1 MSHIVHDLF
10 CAKCDEFER
19 SVFYRRSN
27 GRPACGVCGG
37 DRRIAWLDPP
47 RIRPEWKPIPTA
59 TGMIESRAQFEKMVA
74 KVRKENP
81 GKEVRISGETEAT
94 RSLRYDEAR
103 HRNLT
108 NLKSKGFSEQ
118 DVRERKSELKAKKL
132 ERSASK

>member
-1 MSHIVHDLF
+1 
-10 CAKCDEFER
+10 
-19 SVFYRRSN
+19 
-27 GRPACGVCGG
+27 
-37 DRRIAWLDPP
+37 
-47 RIRPEWKPIPTA
+47 
-59 TGMIESRAQFEKMVA
+59 MIESRAQFEKMVA

>member
-19 SVFYRRSN
+19 SVFYRRSD

-37 DRRIAWLDPP
+37 DRRVAWLDPP
-47 RIRPEWKPIPTA
+47 RMTPRWEPIPTA
-59 TGMIESRAQFEKMVA
+59 MGMIESRAQFDKMVA
-74 KVRKENP
+74 KARKDHP
-81 GKEVRISGETEAT
+81 GKEVRISANTAAS
-94 RSLRYDEAR
+94 RAMRHDEAR
-103 HRNLT
+103 HRNVT

-118 DVRERKSELKAKKL
+118 DVRERKSELRAKKL